1 MTTAEHSVDVAVP
14 VRTAYDQ
21 WTQFE
26 DFPKFMDGVESISQV
41 SERRNHWVTKFAGV
55 SREFDT
61 EITEQIPDDR
71 IAWKSVDGVS
81 HAGVVTFHRLDD
93 THCRLMLQL
102 DLQPDGFVEKAGE
115 KLGVVGHQAKSDMEN
130 FKRFIEAR
138 GTSTGSYRGTTEQP
152 T

>member
-1 MTTAEHSVDVAVP
+1 
-14 VRTAYDQ
+14 
-21 WTQFE
+21 
-26 DFPKFMDGVESISQV
+26 
-41 SERRNHWVTKFAGV
+41 
-55 SREFDT
+55 
-61 EITEQIPDDR
+61 
-71 IAWKSVDGVS
+71 
-81 HAGVVTFHRLDD
+81 
-93 THCRLMLQL
+93 MLQL